1 MKKALRLANDPEYLQ
16 LRDRTIEVFD
26 KLINI
31 GDYTFRDKEFFM
43 DESKISDIFDFAMS
57 YLKDI
62 VYMNN
67 SMPEY
72 ISNIDKIEFVKKQ
85 NIATEKIIE
94 ISEAILQIKKLLRE
108 NVNYELS
115 IENFLIRIGG
125 IWWLM

>member
-1 MKKALRLANDPEYLQ
+1 
-16 LRDRTIEVFD
+16 
-26 KLINI
+26 
-31 GDYTFRDKEFFM
+31 M

-125 IWWLM
+125 I